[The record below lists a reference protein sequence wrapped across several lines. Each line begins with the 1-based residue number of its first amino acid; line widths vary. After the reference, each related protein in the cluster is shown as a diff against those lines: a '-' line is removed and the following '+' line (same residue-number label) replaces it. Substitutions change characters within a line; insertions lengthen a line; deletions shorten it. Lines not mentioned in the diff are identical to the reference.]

1 MADNIVPTATKD
13 ESEQLAKETMQ
24 QTDRLKLIGTVIK
37 KQLLNINGLEQAIFV
52 SKIIKTI
59 KMVRVEII
67 YSFFGKSLTR
77 SQFVVRHVVLGS
89 RSERPRLNRLCH
101 QLRQLERRAAVDSGT
116 WFASDGSEPRRRAQ
130 SEESARGWRRDY
142 G

>member
-1 MADNIVPTATKD
+1 MSDNVVPTATKD

-59 KMVRVEII
+59 KLVRKRQLFPFMVRH
-67 YSFFGKSLTR
+67 SLTL
-77 SQFVVRHVVLGS
+77 SMFVVRHVICGS
-89 RSERPRLNRLCH
+89 RSERTRFDRLCNE
-101 QLRQLERRAAVDSGT
+101 LRQLEQRAAVHCGT
-116 WFASDGSEPRRRAQ
+116 RL
-130 SEESARGWRRDY
+130 ARH
-142 G
+142 